1 MRKNLKRKLT
11 GGIILAIAAFNLSGC
26 GSNAQ
31 RKKQAEKALEQKYQE
46 KFEITEYKDAG
57 FMADYYIVQA
67 YADAYPDLLFQAS
80 VDIESGSIMDAY
92 VSKRLCDR
100 ISDKI
105 SQNIGTL
112 TTDYY
117 VFTEAMFENTL
128 LEDPMATLEE
138 YMRESPENEFV
149 IYIFLDEAGTEKENI
164 SKSLKN
170 MLNEIP
176 GLTGEAA
183 FYRVNSEL
191 IMNIQEYLASHDGIY
206 HDFENM
212 VSTFYVGFAEIENSC
227 FFLREDL
234 LSKMAGD

>member
-1 MRKNLKRKLT
+1 MRKNLKRLT

-57 FMADYYIVQA
+57 FMADYYMVQA

-80 VDIESGSIMDAY
+80 VDLESGSVMDSY

-100 ISDKI
+100 ISEKI

-112 TTDYY
+112 NADYY

-128 LEDPMATLEE
+128 LENPMATLDE

-149 IYIFLDEAGTEKENI
+149 IYIFLNGEETEEENV

-170 MLNEIP
+170 MLSEIS

-183 FYRVNSEL
+183 FYRVNGEVL
-191 IMNIQEYLASHDGIY
+191 LQIEEYLTSHDGIY
-206 HDFENM
+206 HDFESM
-212 VSTFYVGFAEIENSC
+212 VSPFYVGFAEIENSC
-227 FFLREDL
+227 FFLKEDL
-234 LSKMAGD
+234 LKKMAGD